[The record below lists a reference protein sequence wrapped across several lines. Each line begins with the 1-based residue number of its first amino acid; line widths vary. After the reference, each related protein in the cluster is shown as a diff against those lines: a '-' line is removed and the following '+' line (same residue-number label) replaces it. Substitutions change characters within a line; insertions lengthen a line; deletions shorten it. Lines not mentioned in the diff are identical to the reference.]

1 MQGSGSFL
9 GELELHVSGSGP
21 ALVAVHGIQG
31 TLEAWHGATAA
42 LGGARVILPNLPG
55 RGRSV
60 RYGDP
65 RGAGEPAAPADIA
78 DFYHLKH
85 FALQLRALLDQLGQ
99 PFVLAGYSMG
109 VSVILQMARDFGL
122 DGARSLV
129 LFSGTPCVG
138 TEARW
143 FGTGPV
149 ESIREEA
156 SERAV
161 RMGLT
166 QAADADA
173 VAWSWQSVRPAD
185 FRPLLGTL
193 RLPVRLVHG
202 DLDDQCP
209 VAHAELM
216 AATIPG
222 ARLKV
227 LPGVRHNTLREAP
240 EVAAAELG
248 AAIGESF

>member
-31 TLEAWHGATAA
+31 TLEAWHGATAP
-42 LGGARVILPNLPG
+42 LRGARVILPNLPG

-65 RGAGEPAAPADIA
+65 RSPGEPADIA
-78 DFYHLKH
+78 DFYHLKQ
-85 FALQLRALLDQLGQ
+85 FAWRLRSLLDQLGQ

-156 SERAV
+156 SQRAV
-161 RMGLT
+161 RMGLA

-173 VAWSWQSVRPAD
+173 VAYSWLSVRPAD

-216 AATIPG
+216 ATAIRG

-227 LPGVRHNTLREAP
+227 LPGIRHNTLREAP
-240 EVAAAELG
+240 EVAAAELD